1 MSDNERDPIQDP
13 IEDEEEVSIA
23 TLYTLMRN
31 TQMLTA
37 IVLYQL
43 DFSSLKKK
51 KKSKKKVEFEDEVEQ
66 ASETATPDNEINEG
80 NFECRL
86 ALFIACNGS
95 FTNLITWQ
103 IEAAD
108 EEDPEQ
114 MFADLKMKKKKK
126 KVKTEVIDLMSWI
139 QVKL

>member
-1 MSDNERDPIQDP
+1 M
-13 IEDEEEVSIA
+13 
-23 TLYTLMRN
+23 
-31 TQMLTA
+31 
-37 IVLYQL
+37 
-43 DFSSLKKK
+43 KKK

-66 ASETATPDNEINEG
+66 ASETATPHNEINEG
-80 NFECRL
+80 NLECRI
-86 ALFIACNGS
+86 ALFIAGDGS

-126 KVKTEVIDLMSWI
+126 KVKTEVIDSNALDPNQTMNESMMLNVFCI
-139 QVKL
+139 IF